1 LIFSCSFPTFFFS
14 YQVLLDD
21 SILSK
26 KDESKMNKKSFLK
39 KFLKRD

>member
-1 LIFSCSFPTFFFS
+1 MLVSNFLFFS

-26 KDESKMNKKSFLK
+26 KDESKMNEKIFKKNFLK
-39 KFLKRD
+39 KTE

>member
-1 LIFSCSFPTFFFS
+1 MLVSNFLFS

-26 KDESKMNKKSFLK
+26 KDESKMNEKRFFK
-39 KFLKRD
+39 KFFKKD